1 MNSQPNSIPH
11 ILVVDD
17 ERAMRE
23 SLEEILTLEG
33 FQVTLADSGE
43 AALEIL
49 RKTPID
55 LMLLDLK
62 MKGMDGLQ
70 VTETGKQIAPDTVI
84 IMLTAHGTLE
94 SAIAA
99 MRRGAFD
106 YLLKPAAVSDI
117 VASVQRGLSHRAQM
131 LRQRDLV
138 GLMQRAISELQ
149 TPGAPAE
156 NSAAVAQP
164 DRYLRARGISLD
176 LQRHVASSHDQVL
189 DLTLTEF
196 KMLAYLMNHPDQ
208 VISPRELVAAV
219 QGYDADE
226 HEARAIVRVHIR
238 RLRQKI
244 EPDPDQP
251 QHVLNVRGVGYL
263 FAASDTPPL

>member
-1 MNSQPNSIPH
+1 MNAQNSIPH

-33 FQVTLADSGE
+33 FQVTLAESGE
-43 AALEIL
+43 AALDVL
-49 RKTPID
+49 RQTPVD
-55 LMLLDLK
+55 LILLDLK

-70 VTETGKQIAPDTVI
+70 VTEAAKQISPDTVI
-84 IMLTAHGTLE
+84 VMLTAHGTLE
-94 SAIAA
+94 SAISA

-106 YLLKPAAVSDI
+106 YLLKPASVSEI
-117 VASVQRGLSHRAQM
+117 IASVQRGLSHRAQM

-138 GLMQRAISELQ
+138 GLMQRAIHELQ
-149 TPGAPAE
+149 VPAGAEAAE
-156 NSAAVAQP
+156 PQP
-164 DRYLRARGISLD
+164 DRYLRLRGLSLD
-176 LQRHVASSHDQVL
+176 LQRHVAQAQDQLL

-208 VISPRELVAAV
+208 VISPRELVSAV

-244 EPDPDQP
+244 EPDPDEP
-251 QHVLNVRGVGYL
+251 QYVLNVRGVGYL
-263 FAASDTPPL
+263 FAATAQ